1 MRKTSLVTILFA
13 MLITFLSACKS
24 DSEEGGTT
32 GKPYDPNQPIKL
44 TSFYPEN
51 GGMATKVIINGENFG
66 TDLSQIKVFYNEKQ
80 AAVVRSIGTKIY
92 VITPR
97 QPGDNCTI
105 TVEVG
110 KDKASFEQ
118 QFSYKTQVTVSTITG
133 TPRTEVNAVDGTLA
147 AAQFGLTH
155 FVCVDREKNIFVCE
169 RSSYR
174 LRQINEQQ
182 NMVTTLATNIT
193 APFIPMVETEGQK
206 VFLPLWVQG
215 GNLLQ
220 FDPETQWAK
229 KQVKPQ
235 NVTLDQYISAAVN
248 PEDKLVYIK
257 ALNGNLA
264 KMDPKSKEAELVTT
278 GLDAG
283 WTYDAICCFDS
294 LDPDVLYICYRS
306 KHCIYRYELSTGNY
320 ELYAGAREDPGYE
333 DGKRLNARF
342 NFPSQICFDLD
353 GIMYIADSSNHCI
366 RSIDREGA
374 VSTVIGVPGR
384 AGYVDGTPDD
394 ALFNEPW
401 GVAVDEE
408 GTIYIADTNNKCIR
422 KLAIQEPVYHSF
434 NMRKLYIIQI
444 LLLCCLGVM
453 AQKAGKSL
461 TISGIVVDKSSDKEP
476 IIGANIFLK
485 DRPGVGTTTDLDGRF
500 KVQAHKGDVLIV
512 NYIGYDKIEYFV
524 TDSQTN
530 LVLKMTPSA
539 TALDE
544 VVVVGMGTQRK
555 VSVVGA
561 ITSVDI
567 GDLAVPATSLNN
579 SLGGRVPG
587 VISIQSS
594 GEPGKNISEFW
605 VRGIGTFGA
614 NSSALVLI
622 DGLEGDLSQVD
633 PADVESFSVLK
644 DASATAVYGVRGANG
659 VILVTTKRGTVEKL
673 KITARANFTISQLK
687 RLPKYLRAYD
697 YAKLANEARV
707 VSGEKEH

>member
-1 MRKTSLVTILFA
+1 M
-13 MLITFLSACKS
+13 
-24 DSEEGGTT
+24 
-32 GKPYDPNQPIKL
+32 PI
-44 TSFYPEN
+44 S
-51 GGMATKVIINGENFG
+51 
-66 TDLSQIKVFYNEKQ
+66 
-80 AAVVRSIGTKIY
+80 
-92 VITPR
+92 R

-394 ALFNEPW
+394 ALFDEPW

-408 GTIYIADTNNKCIR
+408 GTIYIADTKNKCIR
-422 KLAIQEPVYHSF
+422 KLAIQ
-434 NMRKLYIIQI
+434 
-444 LLLCCLGVM
+444 
-453 AQKAGKSL
+453 
-461 TISGIVVDKSSDKEP
+461 
-476 IIGANIFLK
+476 
-485 DRPGVGTTTDLDGRF
+485 
-500 KVQAHKGDVLIV
+500 
-512 NYIGYDKIEYFV
+512 
-524 TDSQTN
+524 
-530 LVLKMTPSA
+530 
-539 TALDE
+539 
-544 VVVVGMGTQRK
+544 
-555 VSVVGA
+555 
-561 ITSVDI
+561 
-567 GDLAVPATSLNN
+567 
-579 SLGGRVPG
+579 
-587 VISIQSS
+587 
-594 GEPGKNISEFW
+594 
-605 VRGIGTFGA
+605 
-614 NSSALVLI
+614 
-622 DGLEGDLSQVD
+622 
-633 PADVESFSVLK
+633 
-644 DASATAVYGVRGANG
+644 
-659 VILVTTKRGTVEKL
+659 
-673 KITARANFTISQLK
+673 
-687 RLPKYLRAYD
+687 
-697 YAKLANEARV
+697 
-707 VSGEKEH
+707 